1 MSRFNHSVNHDNR
14 NYNLDLSRFHYG
26 KQKIHV
32 IITIKSV
39 GTMYRIIVGSKI
51 TITGP
56 VATVYPTI
64 VGNKNSIIVPE
75 GTVYLIAIG
84 NRSITKKQAPASRN
98 SGGGGGSRGT
108 SSSGSSSSSSPSVS
122 SKSSLNDY
130 TRNQI
135 NWVVTK

>member
-1 MSRFNHSVNHDNR
+1 MMMNYNLDLSRFNYGKEKDLRDYNLDVSRFNHSVNHDNR

-39 GTMYRIIVGSKI
+39 GTMYRIIVGGKI

-64 VGNKNSIIVPE
+64 VGNKNSIIVP
-75 GTVYLIAIG
+75 I
-84 NRSITKKQAPASRN
+84 
-98 SGGGGGSRGT
+98 
-108 SSSGSSSSSSPSVS
+108 SSTAV
-122 SKSSLNDY
+122 
-130 TRNQI
+130 NQ
-135 NWVVTK
+135 V